1 MIYHYCF
8 ANDFTWPFSSACDKQ
23 IILSWMVYNEHVLIF
38 HGCTVNQEACY
49 GKLLSWSLDSV
60 VHIMTLCLAF
70 DVLYRILNFD
80 MYHRYVPSRMDDM
93 YQSKRI
99 SMLDPVSR
107 SSNMRFVSDNND
119 QNLIGRFWILIVI
132 EMYRSVHLSIYFWR
146 FFVDM
151 SRHVLK
157 IF

>member
-1 MIYHYCF
+1 
-8 ANDFTWPFSSACDKQ
+8 
-23 IILSWMVYNEHVLIF
+23 
-38 HGCTVNQEACY
+38 
-49 GKLLSWSLDSV
+49 
-60 VHIMTLCLAF
+60 MTLCLAF

-119 QNLIGRFWILIVI
+119 QNLIGRF
-132 EMYRSVHLSIYFWR
+132 
-146 FFVDM
+146 
-151 SRHVLK
+151 
-157 IF
+157 